1 VNSNKTSTAA
11 DPFSPATIPVS
22 ASKQRLLSIDIL
34 RGLTVAFMI
43 LVNNAG
49 DGNASY
55 GQLRHSVWN
64 GCTLTDLVF
73 PMFLFIM
80 GVSLAISFESRLAKG
95 ATRGRIA
102 KQILRRSAIIFLLGL
117 FLNAFPTFHLAT
129 LRYFG
134 VMQRIGLCYFFAGL
148 ALLYL
153 RPRGV
158 MILTICSLFGY
169 WLLLT
174 RVPVPGFGYPGV
186 DIPVLDPKGNL
197 ASYLDR
203 VCIPVTHRYHF
214 SFYDPEGILSTIP
227 SVATACLGILAG
239 IWISRRDL
247 SAMQKLLG
255 MILASAL
262 MISAALVWKSAFP
275 LNKRLWTSSYVF
287 FAAGVSVGLLALFD
301 WLIDLRR
308 LRGKV
313 LAPILAFGTN
323 ALTAYLFSELL
334 GIALNSIPLTT
345 DGTLQRFLYL
355 LLPTA
360 LGPAPFRS
368 LVWSCLFVVVCWMP
382 VYYLRRRG
390 LIIKL

>member
-1 VNSNKTSTAA
+1 
-11 DPFSPATIPVS
+11 
-22 ASKQRLLSIDIL
+22 
-34 RGLTVAFMI
+34 MI

-49 DGNASY
+49 DGDASY
-55 GQLRHSVWN
+55 KQLRHSVWN

-73 PMFLFIM
+73 PLFLFIM

-102 KQILRRSAIIFLLGL
+102 KQIFRRSAIIILLGL
-117 FLNAFPTFHLAT
+117 FINAFPAFHLGT

-158 MILTICSLFGY
+158 VVLTVCSVIGY

-174 RVPVPGFGYPGV
+174 KVPVPGFGHPGI
-186 DIPVLDPKGNL
+186 DIPVLDPQGNL

-203 VCIPVTHRYHF
+203 LCIPAAHRYRS
-214 SFYDPEGILSTIP
+214 SFYDPEGILSTIS
-227 SVATACLGILAG
+227 SVATTCLGILTG
-239 IWISRRDL
+239 LWILRRDL

-255 MILASAL
+255 MIVAAVLL
-262 MISAALVWKSAFP
+262 TSAALLWNGAFP
-275 LNKRLWTSSYVF
+275 LNKRLWTSSYVLF
-287 FAAGVSVGLLALFD
+287 TAGISVGLLALFQ
-301 WLIDLRR
+301 WLIDQKR
-308 LRGKV
+308 LRGKA
-313 LAPILAFGTN
+313 LEPILAFGTN
-323 ALTAYLFSELL
+323 ALTAYLFSEVL
-334 GIALNSIPLTT
+334 GIALGSIPLPGY
-345 DGTLQRFLYL
+345 GTLQRFLYF

-368 LVWSCLFVVVCWMP
+368 LVWSILFVVVCWLP

-390 LIIKL
+390 LIVKL